1 MAVDSPLTASPWR
14 KSLPKH
20 GSTAANWNKPK
31 SYVELILNG
40 RRENISI
47 PSERDRK
54 SKYANNT
61 YGPPLENHGCCL
73 VEMCRN
79 Q

>member
-1 MAVDSPLTASPWR
+1 MTLFYSAALSLMPTVWRAFSQMAVDSPLTASPWR

-40 RRENISI
+40 LRENISI
-47 PSERDRK
+47 P
-54 SKYANNT
+54 
-61 YGPPLENHGCCL
+61 
-73 VEMCRN
+73 
-79 Q
+79 